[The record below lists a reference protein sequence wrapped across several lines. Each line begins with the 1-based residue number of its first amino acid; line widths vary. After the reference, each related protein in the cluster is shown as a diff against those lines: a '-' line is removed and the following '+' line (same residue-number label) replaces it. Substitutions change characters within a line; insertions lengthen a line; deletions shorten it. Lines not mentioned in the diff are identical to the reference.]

1 MIKLIKKVWNA
12 IRPRTQ
18 AQQEYDYLANS
29 HDLQDLERRQRVL
42 MNKNLKGWV

>member
-1 MIKLIKKVWNA
+1 MIKLVKKVWNV

-18 AQQEYDYLANS
+18 AQIEYDYLANS